1 MFHHSIPVAIVGSG
15 PYGISIA
22 AHLRARGVPFR
33 IFGPPMR
40 TWLRMPKTLNLK
52 SFGFATS
59 ISVPAPNYTFPEYCR
74 ARGLEDFDPCTM
86 ESFTQYGLWIQQQLV
101 PEVEPVEVAHIEASG
116 GDFLLQLATGEEL
129 RARRVVIAVGL
140 NYFTRLPDFV
150 KTLPEGR
157 GSHSSEHSDYARF
170 KDKDVAVIG
179 AGSSALEAA
188 AVLHESGARAQ
199 VLVRGAPP
207 IFFDRIKTN
216 RSLRERIMV
225 PNSVLG
231 QGAFS
236 WLLEHVPLGPRL
248 LPEARRVRLVR
259 TLLGPSGAW
268 WLRDRVEGK
277 VPIHSY
283 CRVVS
288 ATPVGDRVSLRLRE
302 EGKGERTIEVDH
314 VVAGTGY
321 EPDVDRLPFLHRDLQ
336 SRIKRVERAPAL
348 SRHFE
353 SSVKG
358 LFFVGPVAAFSFG
371 PLFRFVAGVEYTAP
385 VVASRLARGVGRGP
399 ADRRPD
405 AGSVAAAGS
414 PSP

>member
-207 IFFDRIKTN
+207 IFFDRIKARAN
-216 RSLRERIMV
+216 HGAELR
-225 PNSVLG
+225 
-231 QGAFS
+231 
-236 WLLEHVPLGPRL
+236 PRT
-248 LPEARRVRLVR
+248 RRVL
-259 TLLGPSGAW
+259 
-268 WLRDRVEGK
+268 
-277 VPIHSY
+277 
-283 CRVVS
+283 
-288 ATPVGDRVSLRLRE
+288 
-302 EGKGERTIEVDH
+302 
-314 VVAGTGY
+314 
-321 EPDVDRLPFLHRDLQ
+321 
-336 SRIKRVERAPAL
+336 
-348 SRHFE
+348 
-353 SSVKG
+353 
-358 LFFVGPVAAFSFG
+358 
-371 PLFRFVAGVEYTAP
+371 
-385 VVASRLARGVGRGP
+385 VASRARALGAAPSPGGSQGSLGTDAPRAVRRLVAARSCRGQSAHSFVLSGRQRDSRRRPREPPSSRRGQGGAHDRGRSRRRGHRLRARCRSTAVFASRSAIANQASRTGSGAVTSLRVLGEGAIFRRSGGRVQLRTSVSFRRGGRVHGSGRGI
-399 ADRRPD
+399 ATRAWRGARARRS
-405 AGSVAAAGS
+405 ASGRRFRRSRRVS
-414 PSP
+414 